1 MRLGHSEDRSI
12 LVLGV
17 LCLALA
23 FSTVAY
29 YAIAIPVEKSFGERY
44 VKTEIPLIF
53 PFYMMMSFKPVTIIT
68 YLTFAGVVLILEAS
82 KDRLRE
88 LETRGARILLLLA
101 AFASGYEVIWNFFA
115 WFTAWETSG
124 GLLDFI
130 PNVTHE
136 YALLPA
142 NFNFA
147 TKITFLIFA
156 LSLYASFFLQNV
168 EQSGRINHDDQ
179 SIPSES

>member
-1 MRLGHSEDRSI
+1 MRFGRIENRTM

-17 LCLALA
+17 ICLALA
-23 FSTVAY
+23 CSTVAY

-53 PFYMMMSFKPVTIIT
+53 PFYVIMSFKPVTIIT

-82 KDRLRE
+82 KDRLRM
-88 LETRGARILLLLA
+88 LETRGAKILLLLI

-124 GLLDFI
+124 GTLDFI

-136 YALLPA
+136 YAFLPA
-142 NFNFA
+142 NFDFA
-147 TKITFLIFA
+147 TKLTFLIFA
-156 LSLYASFFLQNV
+156 SSLYASLFLQNV
-168 EQSGRINHDDQ
+168 EQSSRINH
-179 SIPSES
+179 SP

>member
-1 MRLGHSEDRSI
+1 M

-17 LCLALA
+17 ICLTLA
-23 FSTVAY
+23 CLTVAY

-53 PFYMMMSFKPVTIIT
+53 PFFVIMSFKPVTITT

-82 KDRLRE
+82 KDRLRM
-88 LETRGARILLLLA
+88 LETRGAKILLLLI

-115 WFTAWETSG
+115 WFAAWEASG
-124 GLLDFI
+124 GRLDYV
-130 PNVTHE
+130 PNMTHE

-142 NFNFA
+142 NFDFA
-147 TKITFLIFA
+147 TKIIFLVFA
-156 LSLYASFFLQNV
+156 LSLYASLFLQNV
-168 EQSGRINHDDQ
+168 EQSTGINH
-179 SIPSES
+179 ST